1 MDFNSSVLIWD
12 LDNTLYRITPE
23 LADMLDAD
31 VGTLAAETRL
41 EEINWDSMGMLS
53 VIALAKTNGKTV
65 TGAQVRSF
73 ETVGDIVDAAF

>member
-1 MDFNSSVLIWD
+1 MTEQEKLE
-12 LDNTLYRITPE
+12 RI
-23 LADMLDAD
+23 AD
-31 VGTLAAETRL
+31 VLDQDAASMRPDTRL
-41 EEINWDSMGMLS
+41 DEIGWDSMGMLS